1 MVHASK
7 VVEVVRRQNRFAFK
21 LSNPIRR
28 QSRYGVKGDTMKRKR
43 CNMKEGLILE
53 LQWERN
59 INAWEE
65 EDESSEN
72 RESMQCVH
80 KGKDRNRNY

>member
-28 QSRYGVKGDTMKRKR
+28 QSRYGVKGDTMR
-43 CNMKEGLILE
+43 CKGRYDE
-53 LQWERN
+53 
-59 INAWEE
+59 AEE
-65 EDESSEN
+65 
-72 RESMQCVH
+72 M
-80 KGKDRNRNY
+80 

>member
-1 MVHASK
+1 
-7 VVEVVRRQNRFAFK
+7 
-21 LSNPIRR
+21 
-28 QSRYGVKGDTMKRKR
+28 
-43 CNMKEGLILE
+43 MKEGLILE

-65 EDESSEN
+65 EDERSEN